1 MNVKWFKFLVS
12 EMQVGK
18 HYRTL
23 FDYGNMNEKFFSK
36 TMHLFN
42 PKIVHE
48 TKWAMQAHVSL

>member
-1 MNVKWFKFLVS
+1 
-12 EMQVGK
+12 MQVGK

-36 TMHLFN
+36 TTHLFN

-48 TKWAMQAHVSL
+48 QSEPKVM